1 VEIWEVVVNVGIALS
16 SSAAGAGAIV
26 WSLSSRLQDAKNR
39 LSNAELRL
47 DKLETK
53 VNEDRRDD
61 VRQWADLNRV
71 LGQIEGRLSNEGP
84 APLLPPRPRLPSR

>member
-1 VEIWEVVVNVGIALS
+1 MNVGIALS

-47 DKLETK
+47 DKLETE